1 MTTSARRPLTQAE
14 RVAESAQ
21 RLMAAAIELIAEKG
35 FQRTAASEIAERA
48 GYSRT
53 MVAAR
58 YGSKEAL
65 LEHLLETEYQSR
77 MLPDLGE
84 AKGLERLQHWISSI
98 REQARAEP
106 TLIRSFYT
114 LVFEAAGPVPSL
126 QPWMT
131 DWLKRCTDEAA
142 AALRAG
148 LAEKTLRADIDPDA
162 EAQQFVSSGVG
173 LGFQF
178 VLDNNFEKFDTGLVR
193 WADRFERA
201 RTK

>member
-1 MTTSARRPLTQAE
+1 MTQAE

-21 RLMAAAIELIAEKG
+21 RLTEAAIELIAEKG
-35 FQRTAASEIAERA
+35 YQRTAASEIAERA

-53 MVAAR
+53 MVGAR

-65 LEHLLETEYQSR
+65 LEHLLETEFQPR
-77 MLPDLGE
+77 MLPDLGDVR
-84 AKGLERLQHWISSI
+84 GLERLQRWIGSI

-106 TLIRSFYT
+106 TLIRAFYM

-126 QPWMT
+126 QPWIT
-131 DWLKRCTDEAA
+131 DWLQQCVDEAA

-148 LAEKTLRADIDPDA
+148 VTDNIVRADIDPDA

-178 VLDNNFEKFDTGLVR
+178 TLDNNLEKFDAGLAR
-193 WADRFERA
+193 WAGRFERA
-201 RTK
+201 RDITQTAT